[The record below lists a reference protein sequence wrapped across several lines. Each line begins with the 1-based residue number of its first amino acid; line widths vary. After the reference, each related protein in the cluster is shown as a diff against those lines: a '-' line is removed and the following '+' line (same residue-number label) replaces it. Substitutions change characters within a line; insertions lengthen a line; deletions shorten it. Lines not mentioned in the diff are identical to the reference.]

1 MVLVVLFRRCKQQ
14 YEQLLCCCQASFTGV
29 GRLSCHGIILIGNR
43 LIGVI
48 DWRNSNWLFVMI
60 RDLVL
65 GCLALVKNAIES
77 GTIAIEEPLHV

>member
-1 MVLVVLFRRCKQQ
+1 
-14 YEQLLCCCQASFTGV
+14 
-29 GRLSCHGIILIGNR
+29 LIGNR

-65 GCLALVKNAIES
+65 GCLALAKNAIE
-77 GTIAIEEPLHV
+77 GRTIAIEEPRHV